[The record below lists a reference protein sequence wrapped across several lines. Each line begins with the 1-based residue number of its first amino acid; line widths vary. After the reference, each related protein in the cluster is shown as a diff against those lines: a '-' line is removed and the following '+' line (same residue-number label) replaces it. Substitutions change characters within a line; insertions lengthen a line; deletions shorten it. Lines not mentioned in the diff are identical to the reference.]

1 MLNQANK
8 LWIVVWLTAHFAPC
22 SKQVASSVQ
31 RCEQEKGKIIQADR
45 TFTALKRISLLNGTS
60 DVTQAA
66 ALNMKIE
73 NQRVN

>member
-1 MLNQANK
+1 
-8 LWIVVWLTAHFAPC
+8 
-22 SKQVASSVQ
+22 VQ

-73 NQRVN
+73 NQRVS